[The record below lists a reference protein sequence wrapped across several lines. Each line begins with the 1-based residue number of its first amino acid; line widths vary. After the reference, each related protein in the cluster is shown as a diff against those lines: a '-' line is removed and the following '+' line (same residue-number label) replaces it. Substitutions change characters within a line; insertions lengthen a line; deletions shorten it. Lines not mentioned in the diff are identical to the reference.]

1 MPKIVTVIGT
11 RPDAIKLSPV
21 VNLFKNDT
29 AFETFL
35 VATAQHR
42 ELLDQVLRLFSLSVD
57 IDLDIMRT
65 EQDLF
70 HISTTALMGFK
81 SVYRELSPD
90 LVIVQGDTTSTF
102 IAALSA
108 FYENIPVAHIE
119 AGLRTFERY
128 SPFPEE
134 MNRVLTD
141 DLSTILFPPTK
152 RTKENLLNEGRREH
166 LHLTGNTGIDAVLSA
181 VHHIEREKIPT
192 SRERFILVTCHRR
205 ESFGEPIKE
214 ICEALKD
221 IITSIRDIEIVYPVH
236 PNPNISLPVKEILGG
251 VKRIN
256 LIDPPGYLEF
266 VKLMKDSCIV
276 LTDSGGLQEEA
287 PSLGKPVLV
296 MRDVTE
302 RIEGIEKGVAI
313 LVGRDRKKIVDTVSQ
328 LLEDS
333 LFYNSMKGRKNPY
346 GDGRASERIQSYIRK
361 YFNLPYQEISEF
373 QG

>member
-21 VNLFKNDT
+21 VNLLKNDT
-29 AFETFL
+29 AFKTFL

-42 ELLDQVLRLFSLSVD
+42 ELLDQVLRAFSLSVN

-119 AGLRTFERY
+119 AGLRTFEKY

-152 RTKENLLNEGRREH
+152 RAKDNLLNEGKRENI
-166 LHLTGNTGIDAVLSA
+166 HLTGNTGIDAVLSA
-181 VHHIEREKIPT
+181 VHHIEREKIP
-192 SRERFILVTCHRR
+192 SFRERFILVTCHRR

-221 IITSIRDIEIVYPVH
+221 IINSIRDIEIVYPVH